1 MNFMQLSQILRDL
14 LAVIESPQVQRLFG
28 DAVADATGVPYMPP
42 PAPPAPPLVSQTKN
56 EALTGS
62 PDYPAGFAIP
72 LRSIRK
78 AE

>member
-14 LAVIESPQVQRLFG
+14 LAVVESPQVQRLFG
-28 DAVADATGVPYMPP
+28 DAVADATGIPYMPP
-42 PAPPAPPLVSQTKN
+42 PASPAPPLASQNKN
-56 EALTGS
+56 EALIGS

-72 LRSIRK
+72 LRSVRK

>member
-14 LAVIESPQVQRLFG
+14 LAVIESPQVQRLFA

-42 PAPPAPPLVSQTKN
+42 LAPPVPPLALQNKN

-62 PDYPAGFAIP
+62 PDHPAGFAIP
-72 LRSIRK
+72 PRSIR
-78 AE
+78 